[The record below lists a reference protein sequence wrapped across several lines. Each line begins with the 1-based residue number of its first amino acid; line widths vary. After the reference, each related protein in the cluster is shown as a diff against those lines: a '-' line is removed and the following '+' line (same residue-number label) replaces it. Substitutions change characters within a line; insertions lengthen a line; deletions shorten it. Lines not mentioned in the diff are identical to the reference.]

1 VTATA
6 RRVLLTTCP
15 GPYPEHAA
23 ARDGIDQYGMRF
35 TKHQELFQVPIE
47 YPFHLGVHFIARN
60 LDAEVT
66 VLDAPPP
73 AQLVLELARQ
83 PALVGISFPVVLI
96 PRALEVARLVR
107 RLAPRARLVLG
118 GHGVVCL
125 APGLP
130 VVETVAGSA
139 AAAQLGELAA
149 LADEICLGEGIAF
162 VRRLIGQDPA
172 APVDGRL
179 PPAGIMRPFG
189 LPLVPLQNMVSLAPA
204 MGCSGGCDFCTTG
217 AFFGGR
223 RRVILEPEQAVRA
236 IGEQLARVRDGA
248 RPLGVVMD
256 EDLLVDRTWFSAFG
270 EALARDERVRRTG
283 FTFTAFGSVRGIER
297 YDVEELVRWRVSNI
311 WIGVETTLPQ
321 TGVGYLDRKRR
332 GGEAQTFARL
342 HAAGITTTAST
353 ILGWDFHDRSTIR
366 QDIEAFLPLRPTMC
380 QVLPL
385 IPAPGTR
392 LWAEM
397 AAQGRLR
404 PVERW
409 EDLHY
414 YGRGFRYRHFTVDEL
429 WRHEDDIEQRL
440 YREQGPSY
448 LKMAEVYLS
457 GARRFRG
464 HADRQLAGMADVF
477 CGFLDDLRPVLP
489 QIVRRAPSAIVA
501 EAARRVQR
509 ELDRLL
515 GPPSIGQ
522 RGRAAA
528 LAVWTELRRRLPR
541 RPYQPTPQRT
551 VYSRG
556 RMVSG
561 AWSGP

>member
-1 VTATA
+1 VTASAT
-6 RRVLLTTCP
+6 RVLLTTCP
-15 GPYPEHAA
+15 GPYPEHPA

-35 TKHQELFQVPIE
+35 TKHQGLFQVPIE

-73 AQLVLELARQ
+73 AQLAIELARR

-96 PRALEVARLVR
+96 PRALEAARLVR
-107 RLAPRARLVLG
+107 QLAPRARIVLG

-125 APGLP
+125 APALP
-130 VVETVAGSA
+130 AVETAPGSP
-139 AAAQLGELAA
+139 AAAQLAELGA

-162 VRRLIGQDPA
+162 VRGLIGQDAA

-189 LPLVPLQNMVSLAPA
+189 LPLVPREKMISLAPA

-223 RRVILEPEQAVRA
+223 RRVILEPEQAARSL
-236 IGEQLARVRDGA
+236 GRQLAPQRAGA

-256 EDLLVDRTWFSAFG
+256 EDLLVDRAWFSAFG
-270 EALARDERVRRTG
+270 EALARDEQVQRTG
-283 FTFTAFGSVRGIER
+283 FSFTAFGSVRGLER

-311 WIGVETTLPQ
+311 WVGVETTLPE
-321 TGVGYLDRKRR
+321 TGVRYLDRKRR
-332 GGEAQTFARL
+332 GDEAQAFERL

-353 ILGWDFHDRSTIR
+353 ILGWDFHDAATIR
-366 QDIEAFLPLRPTMC
+366 QDIERFLTLRPTMC

-429 WRHEDDIEQRL
+429 WGYEDEIELRL

-448 LKMAEVYLS
+448 LKMAEVYLR

-464 HADRQLAGMADVF
+464 HANKELAAMAEVF
-477 CGFLDDLRPVLP
+477 CGFLDELRPVLS
-489 QIVRRAPSAIVA
+489 QIVSHAPTPAVGA
-501 EAARRVQR
+501 AARRAVR
-509 ELDRLL
+509 DLERLL

-522 RGRAAA
+522 RARAAA
-528 LAVWTELRRRLPR
+528 LAAASGLRLLPR
-541 RPYQPTPQRT
+541 RLYQPTPQRT
-551 VYSRG
+551 VYDRG
-556 RMVSG
+556 RLVSG
-561 AWSGP
+561 AWSER